1 MADSG
6 IIQFAVYEGGTDYL
20 GIARVQLPNYNYKTH
35 TVNGVGIAGDVTVP
49 VLGHMDAMTC
59 TIEFLDSPTSARV
72 LNEMRRHIIDI
83 RCAHEAYNPTTG
95 EHEVHAYKHILEIA
109 PLQMTQGNLAPHSQ
123 QATQNQY
130 TVYKSEDYIDGALV
144 QKYDPLNY
152 VHIDNSGTDR
162 LADVRTAL
170 GK

>member
-1 MADSG
+1 MPDSG
-6 IIQFAVYEGGTDYL
+6 IIQYAVYEDGTEYL
-20 GIARVQLPNYNYKTH
+20 GLARVQLPNYNYKTH
-35 TVNGVGIAGDVTVP
+35 TVNGVGMAGDVTVP
-49 VLGHMDAMTC
+49 VIGHMDALTC
-59 TIEFLDSPTSARV
+59 TIEFLDSPTSARK

-83 RCAHEAYNPTTG
+83 RVAHEAYNPTSG
-95 EHEVHAYKHILEIA
+95 EFEVHRHKHVLEIA

-123 QATQNQY
+123 QGTQNQY
-130 TVYKSEDYIDGALV
+130 TVFKEEDYIDDVLV

-152 VHIDNSGTDR
+152 SHIDNSGTDR